1 MVAEGDGR
9 GRKSEAPSIRSTAAG
24 SPGETSEATA
34 FHAAQSGE
42 PIGDTIGAGLAP
54 LDLAGLNR
62 YDETVGSP
70 APPFDPLRLCVFT
83 TVALI
88 ACLLGPIAVLGFALI
103 AIAGYARARR
113 QGLLRSKCK
122 LGDTRLV
129 LAYLSVLAVLA
140 AVATPFWVMFWIGR
154 L

>member
-1 MVAEGDGR
+1 MVAGGDGR
-9 GRKSEAPSIRSTAAG
+9 GQRPETASIRSTAAG
-24 SPGETSEATA
+24 SPGGTRGSSEFHTAASGLQTSETL
-34 FHAAQSGE
+34 
-42 PIGDTIGAGLAP
+42 GAGIAP

-103 AIAGYARARR
+103 AIAGYTRARR

-154 L
+154 F

>member
-1 MVAEGDGR
+1 MSSGSEGRHGPFRTPSETADPARPTARTPGSTELGTAGTADSGSASHAE
-9 GRKSEAPSIRSTAAG
+9 
-24 SPGETSEATA
+24 
-34 FHAAQSGE
+34 
-42 PIGDTIGAGLAP
+42 
-54 LDLAGLNR
+54 LDLSGLNR

-70 APPFDPLRLCVFT
+70 SPPFDPLRLCVFT

-122 LGDTRLV
+122 LGDTRIV
-129 LAYLSVLAVLA
+129 LAYLSALAVLA